1 MLPSLVS
8 SLLTAVVCHVWIRG
22 VCDRESDG
30 ERSRSVS
37 VSTSGGCFAACLAS
51 GCQELVLAVAIQ
63 LRPASPTILLVG
75 ALGSLVGSLLTQ
87 WYYSSWAG
95 SGQARLAARDR
106 SASRV
111 LEP

>member
-51 GCQELVLAVAIQ
+51 GCQELILAVVVQ
-63 LRPASPTILLVG
+63 RPASPTMLLLG
-75 ALGSLVGSLLTQ
+75 ALGSLAGSLLSRC
-87 WYYSSWAG
+87 YYSSWTG